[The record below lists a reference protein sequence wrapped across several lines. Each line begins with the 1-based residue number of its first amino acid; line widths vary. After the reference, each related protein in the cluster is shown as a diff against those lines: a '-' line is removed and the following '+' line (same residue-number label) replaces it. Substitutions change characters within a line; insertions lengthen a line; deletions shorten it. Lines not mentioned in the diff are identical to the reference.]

1 MERNRENECNDRE
14 RSSLMKK
21 EKKRILRA
29 CERRYGGDK
38 SIGDF
43 VRNRGGYS
51 SSTHYSRY
59 GAEAE
64 VYGVD
69 GYSL

>member
-1 MERNRENECNDRE
+1 
-14 RSSLMKK
+14 MKK